1 MFTTLSGIEGVVN
14 KGQLF
19 WLFEEL
25 MIPTFVYDKHDKN
38 KYYFF
43 VSKAPKFTLHPQIT
57 GL

>member
-1 MFTTLSGIEGVVN
+1 MSGTEGVVN

-25 MIPTFVYDKHDKN
+25 MIPTFIYDKYDKN

-43 VSKAPKFTLHPQIT
+43 ISIAPKFTLHRQIT